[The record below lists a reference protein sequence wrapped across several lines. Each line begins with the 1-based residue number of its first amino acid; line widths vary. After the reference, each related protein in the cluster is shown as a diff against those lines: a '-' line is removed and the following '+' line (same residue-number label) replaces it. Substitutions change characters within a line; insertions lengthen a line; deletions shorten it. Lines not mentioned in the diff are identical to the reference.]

1 MDNIPLRTG
10 EGPQETREV
19 RKDSAGIIVRPQRT
33 LGGQL
38 HNERLVALR
47 PKLSGGRIFRV
58 AATSKNW
65 QPRILRK
72 LRVGEGNLALY
83 ENRTA
88 RGLDLSCVYAIAAE
102 TRISAIL
109 SLRRWHSPVVLR
121 SHKITSGPI
130 TFIADHSH

>member
-1 MDNIPLRTG
+1 VADFT
-10 EGPQETREV
+10 T
-19 RKDSAGIIVRPQRT
+19 K
-33 LGGQL
+33 
-38 HNERLVALR
+38 RLVALR
-47 PKLSGGRIFRV
+47 RKLSGGRTFRV
-58 AATSKNW
+58 ATTSKNW

-88 RGLDLSCVYAIAAE
+88 RGLDRPCVYAIAAE
-102 TRISAIL
+102 TRISASL
-109 SLRRWHSPVVLR
+109 SLRRWHRPGVVR